1 MSWSSAEVGDQSGRV
16 VLVTGG
22 NSGIGLEAARVLA
35 AHGARVVLGCR
46 DRSRA
51 DHALDDLLGSTPSAA
66 VEVLPLDLADLSS
79 VELAAEEFAARHERL
94 DVLVNNGGVMATP
107 YRRTADGFELQF
119 GVNHLGH
126 FALTGRLLDRLLAAD
141 APRVV
146 TVSSS
151 LHRRG
156 RIAFDDLQGRRRYR
170 KWEAYGQ
177 SKLANLLFSAE
188 LQRRATAAGQSLLAV
203 AAHPG
208 YASTGLQ
215 TAGPQMAG
223 SRVGAWFAGL
233 ANRVFAQDA
242 SGGALPTVYAATS
255 TDVAPDDF
263 VGPGGPGGMRGA
275 PVRDVPRSP
284 AARDAADAARLWDV
298 SEELTGVRYQALSRS

>member
-1 MSWSSAEVGDQSGRV
+1 MSWSSAQVGDQSGRV
-16 VLVTGG
+16 ALVTGG
-22 NSGIGLEAARVLA
+22 NGGIGLEAARVLA
-35 AHGARVVLGCR
+35 DNGARVVLGCR

-51 DHALDDLLGSTPSAA
+51 DRALDDILRASPSAA

-94 DVLVNNGGVMATP
+94 DVLVNNAGVMATP
-107 YRRTADGFELQF
+107 YRRTVDGFELQF

-126 FALTGRLLDRLLAAD
+126 FALTGRLLDRLLASA

-156 RIAFDDLQGRRRYR
+156 RIAFEDLEGRRRYR

-188 LQRRATAAGQSLLAV
+188 LQRRATAAGLPLLAV

-208 YASTGLQ
+208 FASTGLQ
-215 TAGPQMAG
+215 TVGPQMSG
-223 SRVGAWFAGL
+223 SRLGAWIATLG
-233 ANRVFAQDA
+233 NRIFAQDA
-242 SGGALPTVYAATS
+242 TTGALPTVYAATS
-255 TDVAPDDF
+255 PDVTLDDF
-263 VGPGGPGGMRGA
+263 VGPGGLAGMRGA
-275 PVRDVPRSP
+275 PVRGVERGP
-284 AARDAADAARLWDV
+284 AARDAAVAARLWSV
-298 SEELTGVRYQALSRS
+298 SEDLTGVRYPALTRS